1 MIDNALFFSEM
12 PVHHLPLSVLLGR
25 EELFVDVPESWHVVV
40 TDIKNSTLAHR
51 EGRHEEVN
59 LIATGS
65 IIATLNLARRANLAV
80 PFFFGGDGATMIVP
94 PPLLAP
100 LIGALN
106 QHRELTLMNFGMDLR
121 VGAVSV
127 SALRDA
133 GHELRISRL
142 HVTDYHAITILLG
155 SGLSEAERRVKGEEG
170 VRPAVTP
177 DDLLDLSGMECRWDR
192 IKPPHAGLEVVCL
205 LVTAGAG
212 RSQAPI
218 FRRVIDL
225 IDTTYGPPAA
235 RNPVTIDR
243 LQLRGTLQKIG
254 IEMRARLGRF
264 SLPYLIKSWLITRA
278 GGMFYF
284 ALRAGNRYK
293 KQLVEQTD
301 TLVIDGR
308 INTVIAG
315 TARQRAQLADGL
327 SVLERNGEIAYGMF
341 VCRESVM
348 SCYVTD
354 RTDRH
359 IHFVDGSDGGY
370 TMAATEL
377 KRKLRRNAT

>member
-1 MIDNALFFSEM
+1 MIDNSFFFSQM
-12 PVHHLPLSVLLGR
+12 PIHHFPLSTLLGR
-25 EELFVDVPESWHVVV
+25 EDLFVDVPESWHVVV
-40 TDIKNSTLAHR
+40 TDIKNSTRAHQ

-65 IIATLNLARRANLAV
+65 IIATLNLARRSNLAV

-94 PPLLAP
+94 TTLLAP
-100 LIGALN
+100 VVGALY
-106 QHRELTLMNFGMDLR
+106 QHRELTRLNFGMDLR
-121 VGAVSV
+121 VGAVPV
-127 SALRDA
+127 SDLRDA
-133 GHELRISRL
+133 GHTLRISRL
-142 HVTDYHAITILLG
+142 YVTEYHTIPILLG
-155 SGLSEAERRVKGEEG
+155 SGLSEAERRVKGAEDVKAEIS
-170 VRPAVTP
+170 P

-192 IKPPHAGLEVVCL
+192 IEPPQSGLEVVCL
-205 LVTAGAG
+205 LVTSGPG
-212 RSQAPI
+212 RQQAPI

-243 LQLRGTLQKIG
+243 LRLRGTLEKIG

-264 SLPYLIKSWLITRA
+264 SLPYLVKNWLITRA

-284 ALRAGNRYK
+284 AREAGQRYK
-293 KQLVEQTD
+293 QQLVEQTD

-315 TARQRAQLADGL
+315 TARQRALLADGL
-327 SVLERNGEIAYGMF
+327 SALERNGEIAFGLF

-370 TMAATEL
+370 TMAATQL
-377 KRKLRRNAT
+377 KGKLRSSAS